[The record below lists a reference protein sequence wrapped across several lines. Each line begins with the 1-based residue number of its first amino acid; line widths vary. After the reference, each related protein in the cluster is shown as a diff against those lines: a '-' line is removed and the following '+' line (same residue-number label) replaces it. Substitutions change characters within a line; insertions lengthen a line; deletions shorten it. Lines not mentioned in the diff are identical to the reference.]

1 MKKIIAVDLDGT
13 LLKSDGKASKTTI
26 NYLKKLKEDGH
37 IILVATNRM
46 LTSAI
51 SAIND
56 TRFANY
62 MICDG
67 GSLIYNP
74 SANDFIYKS
83 AISKDLL
90 NDICKYKDE
99 FSYMVICTTDNIYK
113 IYNEDECFKNK
124 VIDTICN
131 AKEIMH
137 IIINLKNFENI
148 EQIKNDLTK
157 NIPELHFLIMQDSFC
172 EDKWLDVFN
181 IGNSKFNSISKI
193 ADIENISNDDIICF
207 GDGLNDIEMIQ
218 KCGIGVAMANALDEV
233 KQVAD
238 FITESNDKNGIITF
252 LKNNL

>member
-1 MKKIIAVDLDGT
+1 
-13 LLKSDGKASKTTI
+13 
-26 NYLKKLKEDGH
+26 
-37 IILVATNRM
+37 M

-51 SAIND
+51 SAVND
-56 TRFANY
+56 TTFANY

-74 SANDFIYKS
+74 STDDFIYKS

-99 FSYMVICTTDNIYK
+99 FSHIVICTTDNIYK

-157 NIPELHFLIMQDSFC
+157 NIPELYFLIMQDSFS

-207 GDGLNDIEMIQ
+207 GM
-218 KCGIGVAMANALDEV
+218 V
-233 KQVAD
+233 
-238 FITESNDKNGIITF
+238 
-252 LKNNL
+252 